1 VAQRGAQ
8 IRHVVQGE
16 HAQDEVIAASVE
28 LKEVGLPVVDVR
40 PGPPGP
46 RQLDHRP
53 GQVDRVH
60 LLEPLGQRHR
70 LPSRAT
76 SQVQRALAAVRQDR
90 YEPPFHP
97 VPLVQIAQPVIVH
110 GDTVERLSFRP

>member
-16 HAQDEVIAASVE
+16 HAQDEVIAAPVE
-28 LKEVGLPVVDVR
+28 LKKVGLPIADVR
-40 PGPPGP
+40 PGPSGP

-60 LLEPLGQRHR
+60 LPEPLGQRHC
-70 LPSRAT
+70 LPSRAA
-76 SQVQRALAAVRQDR
+76 SQLQGPLAAVRQDR
-90 YEPPFHP
+90 CQPRFHP
-97 VPLVQIAQPVIVH
+97 VPPVQITQPVIVR